1 METGWTETP
10 GGGRP
15 GRRLDRAVW
24 GLVIAALIGL
34 AAAVAWSLSTAS
46 FKLRDITFEDDSV
59 DFELIPVA
67 PTPEPPPPATEPSAA
82 RKPDAEGVSLPV
94 WTRQPAPLY
103 PALALR
109 RGIEEGEVQLVC
121 EALASGEPTACE
133 VVHENPAGAGF
144 GEAAL
149 ASMHQARVTPRTVEG
164 RPVAARIRFTIRFR
178 IAP

>member
-1 METGWTETP
+1 METGGTETP
-10 GGGRP
+10 AGGRP
-15 GRRLDRAVW
+15 GRGLDVAVW
-24 GLVIAALIGL
+24 ALVIAALIGL
-34 AAAVAWSLSTAS
+34 AAAVAWSVSNAS
-46 FKLRDITFEDDSV
+46 FRLREITFEDDRV
-59 DFELIPVA
+59 DVELIPVA
-67 PTPEPPPPATEPSAA
+67 PLPAPPPPPANPSAA
-82 RKPDAEGVSLPV
+82 GQPNAEGVSLPV

-109 RGIEEGEVQLVC
+109 RGIEEGEVQLAC

-133 VVHENPAGAGF
+133 VVHENPPGAGF

-164 RPVAARIRFTIRFR
+164 TPVASRIRFTIRFR